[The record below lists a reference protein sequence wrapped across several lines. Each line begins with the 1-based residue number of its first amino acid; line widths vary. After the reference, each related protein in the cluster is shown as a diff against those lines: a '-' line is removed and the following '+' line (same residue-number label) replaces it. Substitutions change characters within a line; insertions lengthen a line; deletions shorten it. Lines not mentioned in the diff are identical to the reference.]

1 VPLFLVTLIQQ
12 TLRNSFN
19 LGDFGGFHGKVFLRV
34 DFRFLLIEWVLG
46 AELLAKGS
54 PHGSPTT
61 PIVSL

>member
-34 DFRFLLIEWVLG
+34 DF
-46 AELLAKGS
+46 
-54 PHGSPTT
+54 
-61 PIVSL
+61 